1 MQDETKQRNN
11 ERSIIQ
17 DTVYNVERERER
29 DREVNKEL

>member
-17 DTVYNVERERER
+17 DTVYNVERER

>member
-1 MQDETKQRNN
+1 MLDETKQRNN

-17 DTVYNVERERER
+17 DTVYNVERER